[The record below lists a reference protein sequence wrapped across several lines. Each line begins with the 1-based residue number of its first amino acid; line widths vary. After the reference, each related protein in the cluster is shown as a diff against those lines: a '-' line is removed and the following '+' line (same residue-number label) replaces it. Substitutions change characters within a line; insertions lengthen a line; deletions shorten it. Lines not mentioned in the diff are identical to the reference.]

1 MIEQVDAMEISTKDI
16 LISISNILLSE
27 ELISESEHNQ
37 MQNIIVNK

>member
-16 LISISNILLSE
+16 LISISNILFSE

>member
-1 MIEQVDAMEISTKDI
+1 MIEQVDAMDISTKDI

>member
-1 MIEQVDAMEISTKDI
+1 MIEQVDAMEFNTKDI

-27 ELISESEHNQ
+27 ELITESEHDQ